1 MTDKAE
7 IAIDIAEQISD
18 IYETNRLLDMIHM
31 ITRNASMMLK
41 MLKVG

>member
-18 IYETNRLLDMIHM
+18 IYENERYIFL
-31 ITRNASMMLK
+31 RQAKFYYPNS
-41 MLKVG
+41 